1 MRKDP
6 VRRAAQRA
14 HGAREVAAVTA
25 LIKYWYLVAIA
36 GLVLALAAAAVRL
49 ADEKAAHAKTKQGHA
64 EVLRDLA
71 DKTAA
76 AYQAVLA
83 DQRVHK
89 DRLAELDARHTK
101 ELEDAKRKID
111 IAESDVRAGRSR
123 LRVAATCPGATADV
137 PPAAGAT
144 GMDDAA
150 GPRLDDA
157 AVGHYFALRRGIAQ
171 ADKQIAGLQAY
182 VTEVC
187 LAQKKP

>member
-1 MRKDP
+1 M
-6 VRRAAQRA
+6 
-14 HGAREVAAVTA
+14 TA

-36 GLVLALAAAAVRL
+36 ALVVALAFAQSRL
-49 ADEKAAHAKTKQGHA
+49 AGEREAHAKTRQGHA

-71 DKTAA
+71 EKTAA

-83 DQRVHK
+83 DQQQQN
-89 DRLAELDARHTK
+89 DRLAAIDAQHTK
-101 ELEDAKRKID
+101 ELDDAKRKID

-123 LRVAATCPGATADV
+123 LRVAATCPGAATGV
-137 PPAAGAT
+137 PPAAVAT
-144 GMDDAA
+144 GVDDAA

-187 LAQKKP
+187 LGRGASPAQ